1 MRGRLTVGHRTLNP
15 GMKVRF
21 LPPQQMNKNLIYILS
36 LILNILGTILL
47 AIPLVKSKKNIDD
60 DLIITKNGSPKQN
73 EDDNKY
79 YKTFGLLKNK
89 KLVLWG
95 LILLGL
101 GFVFQLI
108 LTI

>member
-1 MRGRLTVGHRTLNP
+1 
-15 GMKVRF
+15 
-21 LPPQQMNKNLIYILS
+21 
-36 LILNILGTILL
+36 
-47 AIPLVKSKKNIDD
+47 
-60 DLIITKNGSPKQN
+60 LIITKNGSPKQN

-79 YKTFGLLKNK
+79 YTTFGLLKNK
-89 KLVLWG
+89 KLGLWG